1 MSFWTVFILIHF
13 VESVAMGDLNS
24 ADANYSTAIDLCKES
39 QKSTEDK
46 FGVMRCK
53 DLYVLLL
60 NRGTVRLNN
69 GMKKEALEDLSA
81 ASTLRERPDA
91 IILQNLARARELN
104 GQYSQADRDYTLAI
118 SMTANEV
125 NPFWL
130 RAAMV
135 KLQLGDLKSG
145 FDLLKRV
152 DVRFPEAPEVRAAYA
167 TFLAAQGDQ
176 IAAQR
181 KYLEIPDK
189 ARLKY
194 VDNDYLNNVISWPP
208 AMIEALDKVSSA
220 VGDRK

>member
-1 MSFWTVFILIHF
+1 
-13 VESVAMGDLNS
+13 MGDLPS
-24 ADANYSTAIDLCKES
+24 AEENYSRAIDLCKES
-39 QKSTEDK
+39 QQSTGDQ
-46 FGVMRCK
+46 FGVKRCN
-53 DLYVLLL
+53 DLWVLLL

-69 GMKKEALEDLSA
+69 GMKKEALADLSA

-104 GQYSQADRDYTLAI
+104 GQYAQADRDYTLAI

-130 RAAMV
+130 RSAMV
-135 KLQLGDLKSG
+135 KLQIGDLKSG

-152 DVRFPEAPEVRAAYA
+152 DVRFGEAPEVKAAYA

-189 ARLKY
+189 ARLRY
-194 VDNDYLNNVISWPP
+194 VDNEYLTNVISWTP
-208 AMIEALDKVSSA
+208 AMIETLGKVSSA
-220 VGDRK
+220 VGDKK